1 MYFRIII
8 VNEFFKG
15 KRRSFEI
22 HILLSSRQLKA
33 IEDKILELL
42 TSGTN
47 ILEDETAVKVISS
60 SKELSNEIQEKQV
73 IPLKIT

>member
-1 MYFRIII
+1 M
-8 VNEFFKG
+8 
-15 KRRSFEI
+15 
-22 HILLSSRQLKA
+22 HILNAYYAIVRVILNAYYTLYLKNRQLKA

-47 ILEDETAVKVISS
+47 ILEDETAVKIISS

-73 IPLKIT
+73 NI